1 MALRPEARPAIYEVL
16 DRQQK
21 DAFGRIV
28 KLIAEA
34 IADIDAASGSRSAEA
49 VGPSTQLPPWLD
61 QRSATR
67 MAFLHGHRGM
77 GKTTL
82 MLSVHRACFH
92 WDDTEYPTDL
102 ADLVAAVR
110 KMRARTVWLEPIA
123 MEPLPSSANLLAALL
138 ARIERAVQN
147 DNSQRREDAGE
158 PTGRGLGGAFTLMSD
173 QERALLQLQRL
184 QTDVA
189 VPWDGN
195 LSVRGGQLDPDTYA
209 VELLRAERSRLSLK
223 HELSVSLDALA
234 AAFYPAAAPVSNPLF
249 ILPVDD
255 VDLDPLRCLE
265 MLKLLRL
272 VPVPRLFGLVL
283 GNIRIVDLVLNLQ

>member
-1 MALRPEARPAIYEVL
+1 MSVLGSGRPEGDKSTNDPAAQPLLQFSGDFCVNNETESGAGTSRMALRPEARPAIYEVL

-123 MEPLPSSANLLAALL
+123 MEPLLRQPAC
-138 ARIERAVQN
+138 
-147 DNSQRREDAGE
+147 
-158 PTGRGLGGAFTLMSD
+158 GLIG
-173 QERALLQLQRL
+173 
-184 QTDVA
+184 
-189 VPWDGN
+189 PN
-195 LSVRGGQLDPDTYA
+195 
-209 VELLRAERSRLSLK
+209 
-223 HELSVSLDALA
+223 
-234 AAFYPAAAPVSNPLF
+234 
-249 ILPVDD
+249 
-255 VDLDPLRCLE
+255 
-265 MLKLLRL
+265 
-272 VPVPRLFGLVL
+272 
-283 GNIRIVDLVLNLQ
+283 